1 MDYTEITKV
10 LEQNKNPNKV
20 SGMKRFGISGREVY
34 GIPIPFLRNLAKQI
48 GHSHNLALHI
58 WKSGIH
64 EARILAS
71 LIDDP
76 IKVTEQ
82 QMESWVR
89 DFDSWDL
96 CDQVCGNLFDK
107 TAFAYEKAIQW
118 SYQGLEFVK
127 RAGFTMMATLAIH
140 DKLADDKVF
149 ISFLARILDE
159 AEDSRNFVKK
169 AINWALRQI
178 GKRNSNL
185 KQIALET
192 AQEMF
197 KNPSNSAKWIAS
209 DAIKELTNKEIL
221 S

>member
-1 MDYTEITKV
+1 MNYVEIIV
-10 LEQNKNPNKV
+10 ALEQNKNLDKV
-20 SGMKRFGISGREVY
+20 AGMKQFGIGGREVY
-34 GIPIPFLRNLAKQI
+34 GISIPFLRNLAKEI
-48 GHSHNLALHI
+48 GCSHHLALHL

-71 LIDDP
+71 MIEDP
-76 IKVTEQ
+76 TKVSEQ

-89 DFDSWDL
+89 DFDSWDI
-96 CDQVCGNLFDK
+96 CDQVCMNLFRK
-107 TAFAYEKAIQW
+107 TSFAYEKAIQW

-127 RAGFTMMATLAIH
+127 RAGFTLMATLAVH
-140 DKLADDKVF
+140 DKLADDQMF
-149 ISFLARILDE
+149 LPFLARILDE

-192 AQEMF
+192 AQEMLV
-197 KNPSNSAKWIAS
+197 NPSKSAKWIAS
-209 DAIKELTNKEIL
+209 DAIKELTNKEIY